1 MGRESH
7 RLNENKRQGGRV
19 NLTALPARL
28 NTQTAPLQP
37 LRTAMPSYTAPTKD
51 TQFVLHDVLNIKDA
65 GIPGYDE
72 LELDF
77 TGAVLEEAGKI
88 ARDVLHPLNVV
99 GDTEGCRLE
108 NGVVYTPTG
117 FKAAFEQVKEG
128 GWPGL
133 DMPEQYGGQN
143 MPYVIGTAVGEFF
156 SGANQAFTMYQGLTH
171 GAASA
176 ILAHGTDAQKDTYL
190 PKMVS
195 CEWTGTMNLTEPHC
209 GTDLGLMRT
218 KAEPQDDGSYKIT
231 GQKIFISAGDH
242 DMSDN
247 VIHLVLAKIPGGPE
261 GIKGVSLF
269 IVPKFIV
276 NEDGTPGERNGVS
289 VGKIEEKMGIHGNST
304 CVMNYDAATG
314 WLLGDMHKGM
324 RAMFTM
330 MNEARLGVGM
340 QGLAQA
346 EAAYQNA
353 VEYAKDRLQGRDVTG
368 AKNPDGPADPL
379 IVHPDIR
386 RNLMDQKSFAEGARA
401 FILWGATMIDKAH
414 RSEDKDADGLISLLT
429 PVIKGFL
436 TDKGYDMTV
445 QAQQVY
451 GGHGYIEEWGMS
463 QYTRDARIAMIYE
476 GANGVQA
483 LDLVGRKLAQD
494 GGKHVM
500 AFFDMVK
507 GFCKENAEISE
518 DYAKDFIEPLKAASK
533 DLQAAGMYFMQNG
546 MKNPNN
552 ALAGSTDFMHMFG
565 HVCLG
570 LMWAMMGKAAQKALD
585 EGASD
590 AAFYETKLATGR
602 YYMARQLP
610 ATKLHLARIETGADT
625 VMALD
630 AAQF

>member
-1 MGRESH
+1 
-7 RLNENKRQGGRV
+7 
-19 NLTALPARL
+19 
-28 NTQTAPLQP
+28 
-37 LRTAMPSYTAPTKD
+37 MPTYTAPTKD
-51 TQFVLHDVLNIKDA
+51 MQFVLHDVLNVTASD
-65 GIPGYDE
+65 IPGYEE
-72 LELDF
+72 LEADF
-77 TGAVLEEAGKI
+77 TSAILEEAGKI
-88 ARDVLHPLNVV
+88 SSEVLAPLNPV

-117 FKAAFEQVKEG
+117 FKDAFEQVKDG

-133 DMPEQYGGQN
+133 DMPEQYGGQG
-143 MPYVIGTAVGEFF
+143 MPYIMGTAVGEMF
-156 SGANQAFTMYQGLTH
+156 SAANQAFTMYQGLTH

-218 KAEPQDDGSYKIT
+218 KAEPQDDGSYSLT
-231 GQKIFISAGDH
+231 GQKIFISSGEH
-242 DMSDN
+242 DMADN
-247 VIHLVLAKIPGGPE
+247 IIHLVLAKIPGGPD

-269 IVPKFIV
+269 IVPKFLV
-276 NEDGTPGERNGVS
+276 NEDGSLGARNGVA

-304 CVMNYDAATG
+304 CVMNYDGAKG
-314 WLLGDMHKGM
+314 WLLGDAHKGM

-346 EAAYQNA
+346 DVAYQNA
-353 VEYAKDRLQGRDVTG
+353 LDYAKDRLQGRDVTG
-368 AKNPDGPADPL
+368 VKNPDGPADPL

-386 RNLMDQKSFAEGARA
+386 RSLMDQKSFAEGARA
-401 FILWGATMIDKAH
+401 FILWGAQLIDQAH
-414 RSEDKDADGLISLLT
+414 RSKDADADGLISLLT

-436 TDKGYDMTV
+436 TDQGYDMTIK
-445 QAQQVY
+445 AQQVY

-463 QYTRDARIAMIYE
+463 QFTRDARIAMIYE

-500 AFFDMVK
+500 AFFDMIKGYVK
-507 GFCKENAEISE
+507 ETAGQDDAF
-518 DYAKDFIEPLKAASK
+518 DRDFLEPLKKASK

-552 ALAGSTDFMHMFG
+552 ALSGSYDFMHMFG

-570 LMWAMMGKAAQKALD
+570 YMWARMGHAAATALAN
-585 EGASD
+585 GASD
-590 AAFYETKLATGR
+590 TEFYQTKLATGR

-610 ATKLHLARIETGADT
+610 ATALHLSRIETGAEP

-630 AAQF
+630 VANF

>member
-1 MGRESH
+1 
-7 RLNENKRQGGRV
+7 
-19 NLTALPARL
+19 
-28 NTQTAPLQP
+28 
-37 LRTAMPSYTAPTKD
+37 MPSYTAPTKD
-51 TQFVLHDVLNIKDA
+51 MQFILHDVLALSESD
-65 GIPGYDE
+65 IPGYAE
-72 LELDF
+72 LEADF
-77 TGAVLEEAGKI
+77 TAAILEEAGKI
-88 ARDVLHPLNVV
+88 SSEVLHPLNVV

-108 NGVVYTPTG
+108 NGVVHTPTG
-117 FKAAFEQVKEG
+117 FKAAFEQMKEG
-128 GWPGL
+128 GWTGL
-133 DMPEQYGGQN
+133 DMPEEFGGQN
-143 MPYVIGTAVGEFF
+143 MPYVIGTAVGEMF
-156 SGANQAFTMYQGLTH
+156 SSANQAFTMYQGLTH

-176 ILAHGTDAQKDTYL
+176 ILAHGTDAQKATYL

-218 KAEPQDDGSYKIT
+218 KAEPQDDGSYLVT
-231 GQKIFISAGDH
+231 GQKIFISSGEH
-242 DMSDN
+242 DMADN
-247 VIHLVLAKIPGGPE
+247 IVHLVLAKIPGGPE

-269 IVPKFIV
+269 IVPKFLV
-276 NEDGTPGERNGVS
+276 GEDGSLGERNGVS

-304 CVMNYDAATG
+304 CVMNYDGAVG
-314 WLLGDMHKGM
+314 YLLGQEHKGM

-386 RNLMDQKSFAEGARA
+386 RSLMDQKSFAEGARA
-401 FILWGATMIDKAH
+401 FILWGATLIDQAH
-414 RSEDKDADGLISLLT
+414 RGGDAAADGLISLMT

-436 TDKGYDMTV
+436 TDQGYDMTV

-500 AFFDMVK
+500 AFFDLVK
-507 GFCKENAEISE
+507 SFCKENAGADEAF
-518 DYAKDFIEPLKAASK
+518 DRDFIEPLKTASK

-552 ALAGSTDFMHMFG
+552 ALSGSYDFMHMFG

-570 LMWAMMGKAAQKALD
+570 LMWARMAKAANAALAG
-585 EGASD
+585 GASD
-590 AAFYETKLATGR
+590 AAFYETKVMTGR
-602 YYMARQLP
+602 YYMARRLP
-610 ATKLHLARIETGADT
+610 ATALHLRRIESGADT
-625 VMALD
+625 VMGLD
-630 AAQF
+630 AANF